1 MRAKSTRIRSGLL
14 EKRGVIILN
23 GGAKTLQPFHDPS
36 PPAFGELIPHQ
47 KHPLLNQKGRIV
59 IRQAV
64 PIDLANAQYR
74 QPKDFLDHGAFQ

>member
-59 IRQAV
+59 IRQTV
-64 PIDLANAQYR
+64 PSHLAKAP
-74 QPKDFLDHGAFQ
+74 PKRVQELLDQGAFH